1 MTLLVL
7 NIFNIVVQIYIWLI
21 IANALMS
28 WLPGAYESRLG
39 QFIGRL
45 VQPFLNIFRFIPSL
59 GGIDF
64 SPVIAIVVLQLAQRG
79 IVAIFTRF

>member
-1 MTLLVL
+1 MTVL
-7 NIFNIVVQIYIWLI
+7 FLSVFNIVIQIYIWLI

-28 WLPGAYESRLG
+28 WLPGAYQSKLGRL
-39 QFIGRL
+39 ITRL
-45 VQPFLNIFRFIPSL
+45 VQPFLDIFRFIPSL

-79 IVAIFTRF
+79 IVAIFMRF